1 MFIWTAILIE
11 PQLLNQKKRL
21 LEVERQVDFKN
32 PVASTLPLHISL
44 KISSEVPKQTEL
56 SLRKDIENLF
66 KTIKPF
72 DIELDKIEHNETIV
86 WIKIKNNNNL
96 INLHDKICSLFNKK
110 YSILLHEF
118 DKSFIFHTTLIMDK
132 DSKKV
137 EEAFNELKNM
147 ELPKVVHVD
156 RFVIGASMSGIAG
169 TYFVDKEIII

>member
-96 INLHDKICSLFNKK
+96 INLH
-110 YSILLHEF
+110 EF

-137 EEAFNELKNM
+137 EKAFNELKNM

-156 RFVIGASMSGIAG
+156 RFVIGSSMSGIAG